1 MKKQVNYDVLT
12 ECIIAILS
20 GFILIIKVVN
30 ESYLDYV
37 SPKFKILLIIAG
49 SLLVGIGM
57 SRMHSVW
64 KNSYNSHYKRY
75 LLLAIPMLMLIIPHN
90 SIAASSLKNNYSP
103 TQVNVNKKEKKP
115 SDGVN
120 SDSDKRQKQSG
131 SRNKSNADNSS
142 FDTSQKDNSTAGN
155 PKTDS
160 IDSAKQNKTDFSSLG
175 NKSQASDGNTQLSG
189 LDTQA
194 KKITVSDK
202 EFYQWISELYN
213 NYAIYAG
220 YEVSIKGMKYQD
232 DSISGDKFAIVRLA
246 MVCCAADMVPCGPI
260 CQYDKTGS
268 LKNDTWYTVTG
279 VLENETVGG
288 QMQIKLNVKKVEE
301 ATAPDEPYIYP
312 Y

>member
-1 MKKQVNYDVLT
+1 MKKQVNYDVFT

-30 ESYLDYV
+30 GSYLDYV

-49 SLLVGIGM
+49 SLLVVIGI
-57 SRMHSVW
+57 SRIHSVW
-64 KNSYNSHYKRY
+64 KNSYTSHYKRY

-90 SIAASSLKNNYSP
+90 SIAASSLKNSYSS
-103 TQVNVNKKEKKP
+103 TQVKVNKKDKKS
-115 SDGVN
+115 SDVVN
-120 SDSDKRQKQSG
+120 SDSDRKQKQSG
-131 SRNKSNADNSS
+131 NMNNSTANTSQNDNTQADNS
-142 FDTSQKDNSTAGN
+142 N
-155 PKTDS
+155 TDS
-160 IDSAKQNKTDFSSLG
+160 IDSAKQNNTDSSSLG

-213 NYAIYAG
+213 NYDKYAG

-246 MVCCAADMVPCGPI
+246 MVCCAVDMVPCGPI

-268 LKNDTWYTVTG
+268 LKNDTWYTVNG
-279 VLENETVGG
+279 VLESETVGG

-301 ATAPDEPYIYP
+301 ATAPDEPYVYP